1 MSGLIIMGLI
11 AAIAMSVQTSSLL
24 KKKEITN
31 KETERPANLQI
42 TIIKDSSCQNCFS
55 LDNLIQN
62 IKKENVK
69 ITKET
74 TLKHDSAEAKSLI
87 IKHTIDRLPA
97 LIIDGEVEKT
107 ATLKKIWGNLGQN
120 SSTTFILRR
129 TGYPY
134 IEVTTGKIRGLVNI
148 TLLDDKSCTECYNVT
163 EHLSILANFGFPIS
177 SSTSI
182 DKSSTKAREL
192 ITKYKITKLPTVIM
206 TGDVSA
212 YAGFDQVWSQ
222 VGTIEN
228 DKTYVFRDGLKAM
241 NVIYNDLTL
250 NKIIKPT
257 TSTSG
262 S

>member
-11 AAIAMSVQTSSLL
+11 AAIAMSVQTGSSLN
-24 KKKEITN
+24 KKEVTN

-42 TIIKDSSCQNCFS
+42 TVIKDSSCLNCFS

-62 IKKENVK
+62 IKKESVK

-74 TLKHDSAEAKSLI
+74 TLKHDSVEAKNLI
-87 IKHTIDRLPA
+87 AKHTIDRLPA

-107 ATLKKIWGNLGQN
+107 TALKKIWENLGQN

-134 IEVTTGKIRGLVNI
+134 MEVSTGKIRGLVNI
-148 TLLDDKSCTECYNVT
+148 TLLDDKSCTECYDVT

-182 DKSSTKAREL
+182 DKSSTKAKEL
-192 ITKYKITKLPTVIM
+192 ITKYKLTKLPTVIL
-206 TGDVSA
+206 TGDISA
-212 YAGFDQVWSQ
+212 YTGFDKVWSQ
-222 VGTIEN
+222 VGTVET
-228 DKTYVFRDGLKAM
+228 DKTYVFRDGLTAM
-241 NVIYNDLTL
+241 NVTYKDLTL
-250 NKIIKPT
+250 NKIIKAS
-257 TSTSG
+257 TSTS
-262 S
+262 SS